1 VAATAEVIAVGSE
14 MLGWTRTDTN
24 SLYVADRL
32 SSIGI
37 DLRVKTVVGDERD
50 DLASVVRQALDRVD
64 VVVLTGGLGPTDD
77 DLTRDVVSEVLER
90 PMSIDESIVAK
101 IRARFERRGLTM
113 PDVNRRQA
121 LVPRGAV
128 VLDNPNGTAP
138 GLFIEHAGA
147 RGPQAIVLLPGPPR
161 EMQPMLDRVCSGRL
175 AALAGG
181 ERMYR
186 TSLFLTGRGESH
198 VEQKVQPIYSRWR
211 DEERPIV
218 TTILA
223 AMGQIELH
231 LSVRDSDEARAR
243 ARLARARDELL
254 AVVAEDVYS
263 TDGRV
268 MEEVV
273 GDLLKSRGYT
283 VAAAESCTGGLFSS
297 RLTDIAGSSAYVRCG
312 VVAYANEEKT
322 SLIGVPADLIAA
334 HGAVSEP
341 VAVAMA
347 EGIRERSGA
356 DVAVGITGIAGP
368 GGGTPEKPVGTVAI
382 AVIVPD
388 HPAYVRTYQF
398 MGGRAMVKF
407 QATQAA
413 MDRIRRMLTDR

>member
-1 VAATAEVIAVGSE
+1 MQRAEVIAVGSE
-14 MLGWTRTDTN
+14 MLGSTRTDTN

-37 DLRVKTVVGDERD
+37 DLCVKTVVGDERD

-77 DLTRDVVSEVLER
+77 DLTRDVVAEVLER

-113 PDVNRRQA
+113 PEVNRRQA
-121 LVPRGAV
+121 LVPRGAM

-138 GLFIEHAGA
+138 GLFIEHAGG

-161 EMQPMLDRVCSGRL
+161 EMQPMLDRVCLGPL
-175 AALAGG
+175 ARLAGG
-181 ERMYR
+181 ERTYR

-198 VEQKVQPIYSRWR
+198 VEQRVQPIYSRWR

-231 LSVRDSDEARAR
+231 LSIRDSDEARGR
-243 ARLARARDELL
+243 SRLVRARDELL
-254 AVVAEDVYS
+254 AVVGEDVYS
-263 TDGRV
+263 TDGRM

-273 GDLLKSRGYT
+273 GDLLKSHGYT

-297 RLTDIAGSSAYVRCG
+297 RLTDVAGSSAYVRCG

-382 AVIVPD
+382 AVIVRD
-388 HPAYVRTYQF
+388 QPAYVRTYQF